1 MIRYHGE
8 FVNQKGDTISVAI
21 SITTGEAREIVID
34 GTGSDV
40 LWTDD
45 PVDITAEINDTF
57 DHLLHHSATIR
68 LQARSFQEH
77 LFARDFRAG
86 RVTIGRGGEC
96 LFAGF
101 LEPQTYSQPYNEVWD
116 DIEVNCIDAISALQY
131 VNYANIGRLGYD
143 SYSLVKSNAQVRTF
157 GSILTEIFTG
167 MTEGFEQSH
176 VWYDGSRS
184 IDSTSGHHFDI
195 FDQVSVSELLF
206 LGEEEDDVWTQ
217 DKVVG
222 EILKYFNLHI
232 VQMGTDF
239 YVFSWHTLTHGSTVT
254 WKDLLSSST
263 KTTTSADKTI
273 TNAIVED
280 TNTQI
285 SIGEV
290 YNQLLLTCDVTAME
304 NVIESPLDDDQLTYA
319 YTARQKYM
327 TELSSDGE
335 GESARSAFYNM
346 THDQGTDYDAGTY
359 TDWYLQVM
367 KHASWRFPMNGSG
380 DLISTLCSSGHNQEA
395 LPNWLSRNIGAAIL
409 SMGNVVTETHHDDD
423 SLVSKVSMDNFLVIS
438 VNGNEDDTASGSR
451 PNDTQ
456 IAAIAPV
463 AVYEGNV
470 SGGTFSPADSKTN
483 NYIVISGKI
492 VLNPI
497 MEMSNNYKWLSDH
510 PNWLIPLSPEYV
522 QVKTVYSRS
531 AGDNKRY
538 YTREYWK
545 AYNPTD
551 VESMDTTENAR
562 DNGFCPFTDK
572 GPKQYEYSWSGEGS
586 SSDTISKAAVLS
598 CMLIIGDKCVVEEY
612 PASVDRPDGAIER
625 FVWKTYKERS
635 QCSSDREYLAQSF
648 TIGFNPKIGDFI
660 IGQEYDIQNNID
672 YHMGLDAEGTAIR
685 IKQSDAVSGQV
696 KFKILGPCDTSWDD
710 ISRKHPT
717 LFRSTSWTTETV
729 PLLAHISNIVLKSF
743 EVKVYSDNGLLN
755 SGTNSDLVY
764 MSDEKADFKN
774 KKDDLEFA
782 ITSALTTQE
791 RQELN
796 FSDGVNISTPVY
808 QSIGLTQIYDHDT
821 QQSAKPE
828 KLYIDAYYREWSEP
842 RVEMD
847 QALQDKNQNVGF
859 FNRYIHP
866 AMPDKTFFVEGISRN
881 LEEGSAKLK
890 LKEVYD

>member
-40 LWTDD
+40 QWTDD
-45 PVDITAEINDTF
+45 PVDITAEMNDTF
-57 DHLLHHSATIR
+57 DHLLRHSASVR
-68 LQARSFQEH
+68 LQARSFQEN
-77 LFARDFRAG
+77 LFTRDFRAG
-86 RVTIGRGGEC
+86 MVTIGRNGES

-143 SYSLVKSNAQVRTF
+143 GYRVVKSNARARTF
-157 GSILTEIFTG
+157 GSILTEIFTS
-167 MTEGFEQSH
+167 MTEGFESSH

-184 IDSTSGHHFDI
+184 IDSTSGHRYDI

-217 DKVVG
+217 EKTVD

-232 VQMGTDF
+232 VQIGTDF
-239 YVFSWHTLTHGSTVT
+239 YVFSWHTLTQGGTVT
-254 WKDLLSSST
+254 WKDLLGGAT
-263 KTTTSADKTI
+263 KTTTSADKDI
-273 TNAIVED
+273 TSAIVED

-290 YNQLLLTCDVTAME
+290 YNQLLLTCDVKAVE
-304 NVIESPLDDDQLTYA
+304 NVIESPLDEDQLLYA

-327 TELSSDGE
+327 TELSSG
-335 GESARSAFYNM
+335 GSGVSARNAFYSM
-346 THDQGTDYDAGTY
+346 THDQGTDYDGGTF

-367 KHASWRFPMNGSG
+367 KHVRWRFPMNGSG
-380 DLISTLCSSGHNQEA
+380 DLISTLCGSGHNQEA
-395 LPNWLSRNIGAAIL
+395 LPNWLSRNIGAAIF
-409 SMGNVVTETHHDDD
+409 SMGTIVTETHHDDD
-423 SLVSKVSMDNFLVIS
+423 SLVSKISMDNFLVIS
-438 VNGNEDDTASGSR
+438 VNGNGDDTVDGSR
-451 PNDTQ
+451 PNDMQ
-456 IAAIAPV
+456 IVSIAPV

-470 SGGTFSPADSKTN
+470 SGGTFSPADSQTS

-497 MEMSNNYKWLSDH
+497 MGMSKSYKWLNDH
-510 PNWLIPLSPEYV
+510 TGWQDTFNPEYI
-522 QVKTVYSRS
+522 QVSTVPDRT
-531 AGDNKRY
+531 GNRF
-538 YTREYWK
+538 YTRQYWR

-551 VESMDTTENAR
+551 LESLDTTESAQ
-562 DNGFCPFTDK
+562 DYSFCPFTDK
-572 GPKQYEYSWSGEGS
+572 GQQLYEYSYSGEGS
-586 SSDTISKAAVLS
+586 STDTISKAAVLS

-612 PASVDRPDGAIER
+612 PFGVDRPDGAIER
-625 FVWKTYKERS
+625 FVWRTYKERS
-635 QCSSDREYLAQSF
+635 QCSSDEEYFGQSF

-672 YHMGLDAEGTAIR
+672 YHLGLDAEGTAIR
-685 IKQSDAVSGQV
+685 VRQSDAVSGRV
-696 KFKILGPCDTSWDD
+696 KFMILGPCDTSWDD
-710 ISRKHPT
+710 ISRRHPT
-717 LFRSTSWTTETV
+717 LFRSTSWSTNTV
-729 PLLAHISNIVLKSF
+729 PLLAHISNIILKSF

-774 KKDDLEFA
+774 KKDDIEFA

-828 KLYIDAYYREWSEP
+828 KLYLDAYYREWSEP

-847 QALQDKNQNVGF
+847 QTLQDKGPTVGF
-859 FNRYIHP
+859 FNRYVHP
-866 AMPDKTFFVEGISRN
+866 AMPGRTFFVEGISRN